1 MKDKKIFKLL
11 ILFYLIF
18 STSLT
23 YPKISKGNEQTIEK
37 RLNEISNN
45 VRCLVCRNQSIYD
58 SNSDFANDMKK
69 IIIIH
74 LKENKSDEFIFNR
87 SNQFGHT
94 KADLITQFSV
104 ADCDSIQL
112 DTNAFPGLTQLR
124 FKAVSTLQAFNR
136 QLEQNSSVI
145 YFEPFG
151 ELYFDQNGRQ
161 PGQACR

>member
-11 ILFYLIF
+11 ILFCLIF

-74 LKENKSDEFIFNR
+74 LNDNKSDEFIYKFLKSKYGEYILFKPPLQINTLVLWILP
-87 SNQFGHT
+87 FL
-94 KADLITQFSV
+94 LIIS
-104 ADCDSIQL
+104 
-112 DTNAFPGLTQLR
+112 GLIFFT
-124 FKAVSTLQAFNR
+124 FKFLKFKKN
-136 QLEQNSSVI
+136 
-145 YFEPFG
+145 
-151 ELYFDQNGRQ
+151 D
-161 PGQACR
+161 

>member
-11 ILFYLIF
+11 ILFCLIF

-23 YPKISKGNEQTIEK
+23 YPKISKGNEQAIEK

-74 LKENKSDEFIFNR
+74 INDNKSDEFIYKFLKSKYGEYILFKPPFQIN
-87 SNQFGHT
+87 T
-94 KADLITQFSV
+94 LILWILPFILIIS
-104 ADCDSIQL
+104 
-112 DTNAFPGLTQLR
+112 GLIFFT
-124 FKAVSTLQAFNR
+124 FKFLKFRKN
-136 QLEQNSSVI
+136 
-145 YFEPFG
+145 
-151 ELYFDQNGRQ
+151 D
-161 PGQACR
+161 

>member
-1 MKDKKIFKLL
+1 MKDKKNFKLL

-18 STSLT
+18 SISLT

-74 LKENKSDEFIFNR
+74 LKDNKSDEFIYKFLKSKYGEYILFKPPFQIN
-87 SNQFGHT
+87 T
-94 KADLITQFSV
+94 LILWILPFILIIS
-104 ADCDSIQL
+104 
-112 DTNAFPGLTQLR
+112 GLIFFT
-124 FKAVSTLQAFNR
+124 FKFLKFRKN
-136 QLEQNSSVI
+136 
-145 YFEPFG
+145 
-151 ELYFDQNGRQ
+151 D
-161 PGQACR
+161 